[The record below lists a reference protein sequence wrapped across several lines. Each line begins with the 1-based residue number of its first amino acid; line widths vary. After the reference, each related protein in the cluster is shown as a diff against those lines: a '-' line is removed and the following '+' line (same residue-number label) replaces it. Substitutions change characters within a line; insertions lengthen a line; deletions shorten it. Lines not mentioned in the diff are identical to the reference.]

1 MPAPSKRDKQSS
13 RKYEQNK
20 PIRTHLRNL
29 SRNFYKAVE
38 AGDTERA
45 ASSGTRPR
53 RTTTRP
59 PRRASSTATRLL
71 ARPAASTRRSPVAG
85 ARANLCNFRRVFR
98 LNARSH

>member
-45 ASSGTRPR
+45 TQLRDEAQKEYDK
-53 RTTTRP
+53 
-59 PRRASSTATRLL
+59 AATKGVIHTNKAARKTGRLDKAL
-71 ARPAASTRRSPVAG
+71 AGSRSE
-85 ARANLCNFRRVFR
+85 
-98 LNARSH
+98 S